1 MRKKIFTKILNY
13 LKRAKDNFMFKIMVL
28 TVIVIMLIAVVVFVL
43 EVGGKGS
50 QISTF
55 MDSLWYTVVTIST
68 TGYGDIVPKQPEGR
82 LVGFILIFIGF
93 ILTAVAS
100 GIITSLFVEKKL
112 KEGKGLKNVRWKNHI
127 VVCGW
132 NSYGD
137 AILDSIVS
145 AGRGKRYD
153 IALVN
158 ELDEEEISRI
168 IATHKELNIQFVK
181 GNFVNEYIL
190 KRASI
195 STADTA
201 ILLADTSS
209 TSSHHNADER
219 TILTAMAIK
228 SLNPKIKTSAQ
239 LIKEENEEH
248 LKRAEVD
255 EIVTDGEFSGFL
267 ISNAAI
273 SPGIHQLVK
282 ELLSFQFGNTIIKS
296 QIPKSMVNK
305 TFGELATYF
314 HEKKNSILIGVMTEE
329 DDISLNDILS
339 DDYSAIDEFIR
350 RKFAEAEASFF
361 DDEKSRMDIKINPGM
376 DYVILDKD
384 VAFVISRDLDQV
396 A

>member
-1 MRKKIFTKILNY
+1 MRTRGFTKALNY
-13 LKRAKDNFMFKIMVL
+13 LKRAKENFMVKIMIL
-28 TVIVIMLIAVVVFVL
+28 SGIVIFLIAALVFVL
-43 EVGGKGS
+43 EVGGKDS
-50 QISTF
+50 QIATF

-82 LVGFILIFIGF
+82 FVGFLLIFVGF

-100 GIITSLFVEKKL
+100 GVITSLFVEKKL
-112 KEGKGLKNVRWKNHI
+112 KEGKGLKDVRWKNHI
-127 VVCGW
+127 VLCGW
-132 NSYGD
+132 NAYGD
-137 AILDSIVS
+137 AILESIVR
-145 AGRGKRYD
+145 AGRGQRFD

-158 ELDEEEISRI
+158 ELEEEEISRI
-168 IATHKELNIQFVK
+168 ISTHKELSIQFVK
-181 GNFVNEYIL
+181 GNYVNEYIL
-190 KRASI
+190 KRANIASAE
-195 STADTA
+195 SA

-209 TSSHHNADER
+209 HSSQHNADER

-255 EIVTDGEFSGFL
+255 EIITDGEFSGFL

-273 SPGIHQLVK
+273 SPGIHQLLK

-305 TFGELATYF
+305 TFKELSSYY

-350 RKFAEAEASFF
+350 RKFAEAESSFF
-361 DDEKSRMDIKINPGM
+361 DEEKSRMDIKINPGS
-376 DYVILDKD
+376 DYVILDND
-384 VAFVISRDLDQV
+384 VAFIITRDLDRV